1 MAEGDSIEQKSEAST
16 IEVTQENGP
25 KNKKR
30 KPRSSSNLSSKE
42 TTCKVILL
50 DGTEYESQVNVS
62 YFLDIDNYILDKV
75 KSDKFWIQRRTK
87 GGELFDKVCDHLSL
101 LEKDYF
107 GLSYRDHEEARVRL
121 AFLKIVLN

>member
-62 YFLDIDNYILDKV
+62 YFLDIDNYILDNV
-75 KSDKFWIQRRTK
+75 KSDKF
-87 GGELFDKVCDHLSL
+87 
-101 LEKDYF
+101 
-107 GLSYRDHEEARVRL
+107 
-121 AFLKIVLN
+121 

>member
-1 MAEGDSIEQKSEAST
+1 MAEGDSVEQKSEAST

-30 KPRSSSNLSSKE
+30 KPRSSTNLSSKE

-50 DGTEYESQVNVS
+50 DGTEYESQVN
-62 YFLDIDNYILDKV
+62 
-75 KSDKFWIQRRTK
+75 RRTK

-107 GLSYRDHEEARVRL
+107 GLSYRDHEDARNWLNLDKRIEKQIQS
-121 AFLKIVLN
+121 KIFKF

>member
-1 MAEGDSIEQKSEAST
+1 MAEGDSVEQKSEAST

-30 KPRSSSNLSSKE
+30 KPRSSTNLSSKE

-62 YFLDIDNYILDKV
+62 YFLDIHNYILDNY
-75 KSDKFWIQRRTK
+75 KSDKF
-87 GGELFDKVCDHLSL
+87 
-101 LEKDYF
+101 
-107 GLSYRDHEEARVRL
+107 
-121 AFLKIVLN
+121 

>member
-75 KSDKFWIQRRTK
+75 KSDKF
-87 GGELFDKVCDHLSL
+87 
-101 LEKDYF
+101 
-107 GLSYRDHEEARVRL
+107 
-121 AFLKIVLN
+121 